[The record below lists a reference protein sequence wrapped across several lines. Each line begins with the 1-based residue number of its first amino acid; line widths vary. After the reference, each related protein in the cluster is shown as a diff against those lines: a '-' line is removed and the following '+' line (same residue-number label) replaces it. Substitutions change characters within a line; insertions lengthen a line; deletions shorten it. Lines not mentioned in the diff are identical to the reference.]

1 MGLTSQGVIDP
12 LINCYP
18 RGHKMNAILRTY
30 EIDHFPYAAETNQ
43 VTIVRALG
51 HKDAVMKALHL
62 LSFEIEACGIGND
75 AGIGRMFVTTKGPCF
90 VKLVHPPRTRLEITA
105 TRGHCVFYKVYT
117 SRAQTQKGILDAHE
131 HFIKEAQHEMRL
143 KGITW
148 DVINCKTLEEA

>member
-1 MGLTSQGVIDP
+1 MS
-12 LINCYP
+12 
-18 RGHKMNAILRTY
+18 AIMKTY
-30 EIDHFPYAAETNQ
+30 EIDHFPYTAETNQ

-62 LSFEIEACGIGND
+62 LGFEIKACGHGD
-75 AGIGRMFVTTKGPCF
+75 GEYPGLGCMFVTTKGPCF
-90 VKLVHPPRTRLEITA
+90 VKLVYPPRTRLEITA

-148 DVINCKTLEEA
+148 DIINCKTLEA